1 MFSFLRVQSVK
12 MDSHDSM
19 FEINSQVESD
29 DRELLNVTN
38 FYLDE
43 VGDSILNDVYDQY
56 EASYAED
63 IFDELGD
70 TLLNESYNQL
80 EPLIDQMID
89 DNSVPN
95 SDILLN
101 QAYEVFEREVSERR
115 VQLMQIQNDHDYFRA
130 NVCEN
135 LSN

>member
-1 MFSFLRVQSVK
+1 

-19 FEINSQVESD
+19 FEINSQVERD

-43 VGDSILNDVYDQY
+43 VGDSILNNVYEQY
-56 EASYAED
+56 EASVAED

-80 EPLIDQMID
+80 EPLINQMID

-101 QAYEVFEREVSERR
+101 QTYEAFERELSERR
-115 VQLMQIQNDHDYFRA
+115 AQLMQIQNDHDYFRV